1 MPRAGYFPKLDF
13 DYGIIGD
20 AANPL
25 TTLRQKQRHN
35 HTPIRYREPVS
46 EMDESQRHH
55 VLRRHCRARGRHH
68 DYQIDTREGR
78 ACIWCGHV
86 DAELA

>member
-13 DYGIIGD
+13 EYGIGD
-20 AANPL
+20 APNPL
-25 TTLRQKQRHN
+25 ATLQQRYRHY
-35 HTPIRYREPVS
+35 HTPIRYREPTLGL
-46 EMDESQRHH
+46 DEVQRHH
-55 VLRRHCRARGRHH
+55 VLRGHCRARGRHH

-86 DAELA
+86 DLEES